1 MIQNITG
8 MTENIEKLEDYG
20 LSKDNKP
27 KTLFSRVGIV
37 GAGSV
42 GQNIARM
49 VSSKGLDAILLD
61 LTQEKIDL
69 AFLEMGREL
78 DRMIERWG
86 MTNSEKLGILSRIK
100 GTTDYESFRGC
111 DIVIEAIKSSKR
123 EQTHDERSDILAKIE
138 MHVDRDTIIATNSS
152 THVITE
158 LTADLTHK
166 DRCLSFH
173 FLTPEA
179 DARVVEIVKGLYTSQ
194 EAYENSIKFA
204 NLIGKRVVPVKESP
218 GIISTRLI
226 VPFINEACEILME
239 GVGTMEDID
248 LTMKVGFGLP
258 LGPFEMADKIGLDKI
273 LRWCENLYDE
283 FGDQKYKSS
292 PLLKKLVRANQWG
305 RRTGR
310 GFYEYNK
317 DGVKITKNISVS
329 E

>member
-1 MIQNITG
+1 
-8 MTENIEKLEDYG
+8 MTDTTERLEDYG
-20 LSKDNKP
+20 LSKDTRP
-27 KTLFSRVGIV
+27 KTMFSRVGIV

-49 VSSKGLDAILLD
+49 VSSKGLDVI
-61 LTQEKIDL
+61 
-69 AFLEMGREL
+69 FLEMNQQKIDQAYQELAREL

-100 GTTDYESFRGC
+100 GTTEYRNFKGC
-111 DIVIEAIKSSKR
+111 DIVIEAVKSSTR
-123 EQTHDERSDILAKIE
+123 EHSHNIRSEILKNIE
-138 MHVDRDTIIATNSS
+138 HHVNSETIIATNSS
-152 THVITE
+152 TQVITE
-158 LTADLTHK
+158 LTADLEHK
-166 DRCLSFH
+166 ERCVSFH

-179 DARVVEIVKGLYTSQ
+179 DARVVEVVKGLYTSQ
-194 EAYENSIKFA
+194 EAYDNTIKFA
-204 NLIGKRVVPVKESP
+204 NLIGKKVIPVKESP

-226 VPFINEACEILME
+226 VPFINEACELLME
-239 GVGTMEDID
+239 GVGSMEDID

-273 LRWCENLYDE
+273 FRWCENLYDE
-283 FGDQKYKSS
+283 FGDLKYKSS
-292 PLLKKLVRANQWG
+292 PILKRLVRANQYG

-317 DGVKITKNISVS
+317 DGVRIINSSNIT

>member
-1 MIQNITG
+1 MSD
-8 MTENIEKLEDYG
+8 NIEKLEDYG
-20 LSKDNKP
+20 LAQDTKP
-27 KTLFSRVGIV
+27 KTLFSLVGIV

-49 VSSKGLDAILLD
+49 VSSKGLDVIFLD
-61 LTQEKIDL
+61 LSQEKVDQAYREL
-69 AFLEMGREL
+69 TKEL

-100 GTTDYESFRGC
+100 GTTDYNRLKEC
-111 DIVIEAIKSSKR
+111 DIVIEAVRSSTR
-123 EQTHDERSDILAKIE
+123 EHSHEMRMGILKKIE
-138 MHVDRDTIIATNSS
+138 EHVGRNTIIATNSS
-152 THVITE
+152 TQVITE
-158 LTADLTHK
+158 LTADLIYK
-166 DRCLSFH
+166 DRCVSFH

-194 EAYENSIKFA
+194 TAYENTIKFA
-204 NLIGKRVVPVKESP
+204 NLIGKKVIPVKESP
-218 GIISTRLI
+218 GIISTRLV
-226 VPFINEACEILME
+226 VPLINEACEILME
-239 GVGTMEDID
+239 GVGSMEDID
-248 LTMKVGFGLP
+248 LTMRVGFGLP

-283 FGDQKYKSS
+283 FGDLKYKSS
-292 PLLKKLVRANQWG
+292 PLLKKLVRANQFG

-317 DGVKITKNISVS
+317 DGVKISKNNFF

>member
-1 MIQNITG
+1 MAEI
-8 MTENIEKLEDYG
+8 IERLEDYG

-27 KTLFSRVGIV
+27 KTLFSRVGII

-49 VSSKGLDAILLD
+49 VSSKGLDVVILD
-61 LTQEKIDL
+61 LTQDKIDQ
-69 AFLEMGREL
+69 AFSDMAREL

-100 GTTDYESFRGC
+100 GTIDYASFRGC
-111 DIVIEAIKSSKR
+111 DIVIEAIKSSSR
-123 EQTHDERSDILAKIE
+123 DRTHDERSEILKKIE
-138 MHVDRDTIIATNSS
+138 DNVDRDTIIATNSS

-158 LTADLTHK
+158 LTSALTYK

-194 EAYENSIKFA
+194 EAYDNSIKFA
-204 NLIGKRVVPVKESP
+204 NLIGKKVVPVKESP

-239 GVGTMEDID
+239 GVGSMEDID

-283 FGDQKYKSS
+283 FGDLKYKAS
-292 PLLKKLVRANQWG
+292 PILKKLVRANQWG

-317 DGVKITKNISVS
+317 DGVKITNNTSLG

>member
-1 MIQNITG
+1 MS
-8 MTENIEKLEDYG
+8 ESIEKLEDYG
-20 LSKDNKP
+20 LGQDTKP
-27 KTLFSRVGIV
+27 KTLFSLVGIV

-49 VSSKGLDAILLD
+49 VSSKGLDVIFLEVS
-61 LTQEKIDL
+61 QQKIDQAYLEL
-69 AFLEMGREL
+69 AKEL

-86 MTNSEKLGILSRIK
+86 
-100 GTTDYESFRGC
+100 TTEYSKFMGC
-111 DIVIEAIKSSKR
+111 DIVIEAVKSTTR
-123 EQTHDERSDILAKIE
+123 EDSHDIRMQILKNIE
-138 MHVDRDTIIATNSS
+138 LHVGRDTIIATNSS
-152 THVITE
+152 TQVITE
-158 LTADLTHK
+158 LTADLTYK
-166 DRCLSFH
+166 DRCVSFH

-194 EAYENSIKFA
+194 TAYENTIKFA
-204 NLIGKRVVPVKESP
+204 HLIGKKVIPVKESP

-239 GVGTMEDID
+239 GVGNMEDID

-283 FGDQKYKSS
+283 FGDLKYKSS

-317 DGVKITKNISVS
+317 EGVKINKNNFF
-329 E
+329 EY

>member
-1 MIQNITG
+1 MAEI
-8 MTENIEKLEDYG
+8 IERLEDYG
-20 LSKDNKP
+20 LSKDHKP

-49 VSSKGLDAILLD
+49 VSSRGLDVILLD
-61 LTQEKIDL
+61 LTQEKIDIAFNDL
-69 AFLEMGREL
+69 AKEL

-100 GTTDYESFRGC
+100 GTTVYSDFRGC
-111 DIVIEAIKSSKR
+111 DIVIEAIKSSTR
-123 EQTHDERSDILAKIE
+123 EHSHDVRTDILKTIE
-138 MHVDRDTIIATNSS
+138 KNVDNDTIIATNSS
-152 THVITE
+152 TQVITE
-158 LTADLTHK
+158 LTADLIHK
-166 DRCLSFH
+166 DRCVSFH

-194 EAYENSIKFA
+194 EAYENTIKFA
-204 NLIGKRVVPVKESP
+204 HLIGKKVVPVKESP

-239 GVGTMEDID
+239 GVGSMEDID

-283 FGDQKYKSS
+283 FGDLKYKSS

-317 DGVKITKNISVS
+317 DGVKITKNTFIG

>member
-1 MIQNITG
+1 MA
-8 MTENIEKLEDYG
+8 K
-20 LSKDNKP
+20 
-27 KTLFSRVGIV
+27 
-37 GAGSV
+37 
-42 GQNIARM
+42 
-49 VSSKGLDAILLD
+49 
-61 LTQEKIDL
+61 
-69 AFLEMGREL
+69 EL
-78 DRMIERWG
+78 DHMIERWG

-100 GTTDYESFRGC
+100 GTIDYSDLRGC
-111 DIVIEAIKSSKR
+111 DIVIEAIKSSSR
-123 EQTHDERSDILAKIE
+123 DRTHDERSEILQKIE

-158 LTADLTHK
+158 LSADLIHK

-204 NLIGKRVVPVKESP
+204 NLIGKKVVSVKESP

-239 GVGTMEDID
+239 GVGSMEDID

-283 FGDQKYKSS
+283 FGDLKYKAS
-292 PLLKKLVRANQWG
+292 PILKKLVRANQWG

-317 DGVKITKNISVS
+317 DGVKITNNSS
-329 E
+329 LGE

>member
-1 MIQNITG
+1 MA
-8 MTENIEKLEDYG
+8 ENIERLEDYG

-27 KTLFSRVGIV
+27 KTLFSRVGII

-49 VSSKGLDAILLD
+49 VSSKGLDVIILD
-61 LTQEKIDL
+61 LTQEKIDQ
-69 AFLEMGREL
+69 AFADMAKDL

-100 GTTDYESFRGC
+100 GTINYDSLKGC
-111 DIVIEAIKSSKR
+111 DIVIEAIKSSSR
-123 EQTHDERSDILAKIE
+123 DRTHDERSDILKKIE
-138 MHVDRDTIIATNSS
+138 MSVDRDTIIATNSS

-158 LTADLTHK
+158 LTADLIHK

-204 NLIGKRVVPVKESP
+204 NLIGKKVVPVKESP

-283 FGDQKYKSS
+283 FGDLKYKAS
-292 PLLKKLVRANQWG
+292 PILKKLVRANQWG

-317 DGVKITKNISVS
+317 EGVKITNNSSIV

>member
-1 MIQNITG
+1 MSD
-8 MTENIEKLEDYG
+8 NIEKLEDYG
-20 LSKDNKP
+20 LAKDTKP
-27 KTLFSRVGIV
+27 KTLFSLVGIV

-49 VSSKGLDAILLD
+49 VSSKGLDVIFLD
-61 LTQEKIDL
+61 ISQEKVDKAYEEL
-69 AFLEMGREL
+69 AREL

-100 GTTDYESFRGC
+100 GTTDYNRFAGC
-111 DIVIEAIKSSKR
+111 DIVIEAVKSSTR
-123 EQTHDERSDILAKIE
+123 EDSHEIRMQILKNIE
-138 MHVDRDTIIATNSS
+138 MHVSRDTIIATNSS
-152 THVITE
+152 TQVITE

-166 DRCLSFH
+166 DRCVSFH

-194 EAYENSIKFA
+194 VAYDNTIKFA
-204 NLIGKRVVPVKESP
+204 HLIGKKVIPVKESP
-218 GIISTRLI
+218 GIISTRLF
-226 VPFINEACEILME
+226 VPLINEACEILME
-239 GVGTMEDID
+239 GVGKMEDID
-248 LTMKVGFGLP
+248 LTMKIGFGLP

-283 FGDQKYKSS
+283 FGDLKYKSS

-317 DGVKITKNISVS
+317 EGVKVNRNNFF
-329 E
+329 EY

>member
-1 MIQNITG
+1 
-8 MTENIEKLEDYG
+8 MTDNIERLEDYG

-27 KTLFSRVGIV
+27 KTLFSRVGII
-37 GAGSV
+37 GAGYV

-49 VSSKGLDAILLD
+49 VSSRGLDVIILD
-61 LTQEKIDL
+61 LTQEKIDQ
-69 AFLEMGREL
+69 AFLDMAREL

-100 GTTDYESFRGC
+100 GTTNYAGFRGC
-111 DIVIEAIKSSKR
+111 DIVIEAIKSSSR
-123 EQTHDERSDILAKIE
+123 DRTRDERSEILKLIE
-138 MHVDRDTIIATNSS
+138 MNVDRDTIIATNSS

-158 LTADLTHK
+158 LTADLVHK
-166 DRCLSFH
+166 DRCISFH

-194 EAYENSIKFA
+194 EAYDNSVKFA
-204 NLIGKRVVPVKESP
+204 NLIGKKVVSVKESP

-283 FGDQKYKSS
+283 FGDLKYKAS
-292 PLLKKLVRANQWG
+292 PILKKLVRANQWG

-317 DGVKITKNISVS
+317 DGVKILNSASIV

>member
-1 MIQNITG
+1 MA
-8 MTENIEKLEDYG
+8 ENIEKLEDYG
-20 LSKDNKP
+20 LSHDNKP

-49 VSSKGLDAILLD
+49 VSSKGLDVVFLE
-61 LTQEKIDL
+61 LTQQKIDQAYTEL
-69 AFLEMGREL
+69 AKEL

-100 GTTDYESFRGC
+100 GTTKYSDFKGC
-111 DIVIEAIKSSKR
+111 DIVIEAIKSSTR
-123 EQTHDERSDILAKIE
+123 EHSHNIRMEILKKIE
-138 MHVDRDTIIATNSS
+138 QNVGRHTIIATNSS
-152 THVITE
+152 TQVITE
-158 LTADLTHK
+158 LTADLEYM
-166 DRCLSFH
+166 DRCVSFH

-179 DARVVEIVKGLYTSQ
+179 DARIVEIVKGLYTSQ
-194 EAYENSIKFA
+194 EAYENTIKFA
-204 NLIGKRVVPVKESP
+204 NLIGKKVVPVKESP
-218 GIISTRLI
+218 GIISTRLF
-226 VPFINEACEILME
+226 VPLINEACEILME
-239 GVGTMEDID
+239 GVGSMEDID
-248 LTMKVGFGLP
+248 LTMRVGFGLP

-283 FGDQKYKSS
+283 FGDLKYKSS

-317 DGVKITKNISVS
+317 DGVKITKNFSL
-329 E
+329 EN

>member
-1 MIQNITG
+1 M
-8 MTENIEKLEDYG
+8 EDYG

-27 KTLFSRVGIV
+27 KTLFARVGII

-49 VSSKGLDAILLD
+49 VSSKGLDVIIID
-61 LTQEKIDL
+61 LTKEKIDQ
-69 AFLEMGREL
+69 AFIDMAREL

-100 GTTDYESFRGC
+100 GTTEYASLKGC
-111 DIVIEAIKSSKR
+111 DIVIEAIKSSSR
-123 EQTHDERSDILAKIE
+123 DRTHDERSAILKKIE
-138 MHVDRDTIIATNSS
+138 MSVDRDTIIATNSS

-158 LTADLTHK
+158 LTADLTFK

-194 EAYENSIKFA
+194 EAYDSSIKFA
-204 NLIGKRVVPVKESP
+204 NLIGKKVVPVKESP

-283 FGDQKYKSS
+283 FGDLKYKAS
-292 PLLKKLVRANQWG
+292 PILKKLVRANQWG

-317 DGVKITKNISVS
+317 DGVKIINSSPIV
-329 E
+329 

>member
-1 MIQNITG
+1 MSG
-8 MTENIEKLEDYG
+8 NIERLEDYG

-27 KTLFSRVGIV
+27 KTLFARVGII

-49 VSSKGLDAILLD
+49 VSSKGLDVIIID
-61 LTQEKIDL
+61 LTKEKIDQ
-69 AFLEMGREL
+69 AFIDMAREL

-100 GTTDYESFRGC
+100 GTTEYASLKGC
-111 DIVIEAIKSSKR
+111 DIVIEAIKSSSR
-123 EQTHDERSDILAKIE
+123 DRTHDERSAILKKIE
-138 MHVDRDTIIATNSS
+138 MSVDRDTIIATNSS

-158 LTADLTHK
+158 LTADLTFK

-194 EAYENSIKFA
+194 EAYDSSIKFA
-204 NLIGKRVVPVKESP
+204 NLIGKKVVPVKESP

-283 FGDQKYKSS
+283 FGDLKYKAS
-292 PLLKKLVRANQWG
+292 PILKKLVRANQWG

-317 DGVKITKNISVS
+317 DGVKIINSSPIV
-329 E
+329 

>member
-1 MIQNITG
+1 MTQN
-8 MTENIEKLEDYG
+8 TERLEDYG
-20 LSKDNKP
+20 LSKNTRA
-27 KTLFSRVGIV
+27 KTLFSKVGIV

-49 VSSKGLDAILLD
+49 ISSKGLDVIILD
-61 LTQEKIDL
+61 ISKEKIDL
-69 AFLEMGREL
+69 AFGELAKEL

-100 GTTDYESFRGC
+100 GTVDYKDFKGC
-111 DIVIEAIKSSKR
+111 DIVIECIKSQRR
-123 EQTHDERSDILAKIE
+123 EQTHEIRMEILKNIERSVEEK
-138 MHVDRDTIIATNSS
+138 TIIATNSS
-152 THVITE
+152 TQVITE
-158 LTADLTHK
+158 LTAELEHK
-166 DRCLSFH
+166 ERCVSFH

-179 DARVVEIVKGLYTSQ
+179 DARVVEVVKGLYTSQ
-194 EAYENSIKFA
+194 IAYDNTVKFA
-204 NLIGKRVVPVKESP
+204 HLIGKKVVPVKESP
-218 GIISTRLI
+218 GIISTRLF
-226 VPFINEACEILME
+226 VPLINEACEILME
-239 GVGTMEDID
+239 GVGTLEDID

-283 FGDQKYKSS
+283 FGDLKYKSS

-317 DGVKITKNISVS
+317 DGMKITRNNFLKD
-329 E
+329 

>member
-1 MIQNITG
+1 MA
-8 MTENIEKLEDYG
+8 ENIERLEDYG

-27 KTLFSRVGIV
+27 KTLFSRVGII

-49 VSSKGLDAILLD
+49 VSSKGLDVIILD
-61 LTQEKIDL
+61 LTQEKIDQ
-69 AFLEMGREL
+69 AFADMAKDL

-100 GTTDYESFRGC
+100 GTINYDSLKGC
-111 DIVIEAIKSSKR
+111 DIVIEAIKSSSR
-123 EQTHDERSDILAKIE
+123 DRTHDERSEILKKIE
-138 MHVDRDTIIATNSS
+138 MSVDRDTIIATNSS

-158 LTADLTHK
+158 LTADLIHK

-204 NLIGKRVVPVKESP
+204 NLIGKKVV
-218 GIISTRLI
+218 ISTRLI

-283 FGDQKYKSS
+283 FGDLKYKAS
-292 PLLKKLVRANQWG
+292 PILKKLVRANQWG

-317 DGVKITKNISVS
+317 EGVKITNNSSIV

>member
-1 MIQNITG
+1 MA
-8 MTENIEKLEDYG
+8 ESIERLEDYG

-49 VSSKGLDAILLD
+49 VSSRGLDVIFLD
-61 LTQEKIDL
+61 LSQEKIDMAFVDL
-69 AFLEMGREL
+69 AKEL

-100 GTTDYESFRGC
+100 GTTDYADFKGC
-111 DIVIEAIKSSKR
+111 DIVIEAIKSSTR
-123 EQTHDERSDILAKIE
+123 EHSHNVRAEILKIIE
-138 MHVDRDTIIATNSS
+138 QNVDRDTIIATNSS
-152 THVITE
+152 TQVITE
-158 LTADLTHK
+158 LTAD
-166 DRCLSFH
+166 
-173 FLTPEA
+173 
-179 DARVVEIVKGLYTSQ
+179 ARIVEIVKGLYTSQ
-194 EAYENSIKFA
+194 KAYENTIKFA
-204 NLIGKRVVPVKESP
+204 NLIGKKVVPVKESP

-283 FGDQKYKSS
+283 FGDLKYKSS

-310 GFYEYNK
+310 GFYEYNR
-317 DGVKITKNISVS
+317 DGVKITKNTFIG

>member
-1 MIQNITG
+1 MSDQ
-8 MTENIEKLEDYG
+8 IESLDDYG
-20 LSKDNKP
+20 LSKDTRI
-27 KTLFSRVGIV
+27 KTMFSLVGIV

-49 VSSKGLDAILLD
+49 VSSKGLDVIILD
-61 LTQEKIDL
+61 LNQQRIDQAL
-69 AFLEMGREL
+69 KEISREL

-100 GTTDYESFRGC
+100 GTTDYHKFKGC
-111 DIVIEAIKSSKR
+111 EIVIEAVKSSTR
-123 EQTHDERSDILAKIE
+123 EDSHCMRMQILKHIE
-138 MHVDRDTIIATNSS
+138 EHVNIDTIIATNSS
-152 THVITE
+152 TQVITE
-158 LTADLTHK
+158 LSADLAYK
-166 DRCLSFH
+166 DRCVSFH

-194 EAYENSIKFA
+194 SAYEKTIKFA
-204 NLIGKRVVPVKESP
+204 NLIGKKVIPVKESP
-218 GIISTRLI
+218 GIISTRLF
-226 VPFINEACEILME
+226 VPLINEACEILME
-239 GVGTMEDID
+239 GVGKMEDID

-283 FGDQKYKSS
+283 FGDLKYKSS

-310 GFYEYNK
+310 GFYEYNNE
-317 DGVKITKNISVS
+317 GVKIHKNDFF
-329 E
+329 EY

>member
-1 MIQNITG
+1 MAEIT
-8 MTENIEKLEDYG
+8 ERLEDYG
-20 LSKDNKP
+20 LSKDSRP
-27 KTLFSRVGIV
+27 KTLFSKVGIV

-49 VSSKGLDAILLD
+49 VSSRGLDVIFLELSQQKIDKAFVEIAKELD
-61 LTQEKIDL
+61 L
-69 AFLEMGREL
+69 
-78 DRMIERWG
+78 MIQRWG

-100 GTTDYESFRGC
+100 GTTDYNDFKGC
-111 DIVIEAIKSSKR
+111 DIVIEAVKSSTR
-123 EQTHDERSDILAKIE
+123 EHSHVIRAGILKKIE
-138 MHVDRDTIIATNSS
+138 QHVDQHTIIATNSS
-152 THVITE
+152 TQVITE
-158 LTADLTHK
+158 LTADLENK
-166 DRCLSFH
+166 ERCVSFH

-194 EAYENSIKFA
+194 DAYDNTMKFA
-204 NLIGKRVVPVKESP
+204 NLIGKKVIPVKESP

-283 FGDQKYKSS
+283 FGDLKYKSS
-292 PLLKKLVRANQWG
+292 PLLKKLVRANHWG

-317 DGVKITKNISVS
+317 DGVKVNRNSFL
-329 E
+329 

>member
-1 MIQNITG
+1 MAD
-8 MTENIEKLEDYG
+8 NIERLEDYG

-49 VSSKGLDAILLD
+49 VSSKGLDVVLLD
-61 LTQEKIDL
+61 LTQEKIDQ
-69 AFLEMGREL
+69 AFIEMAREL
-78 DRMIERWG
+78 DRMIQRWG

-100 GTTDYESFRGC
+100 GTISYADFKGC
-111 DIVIEAIKSSKR
+111 DIVIEAIKSSSR
-123 EQTHDERSDILAKIE
+123 EHSHDERTDILKKIE
-138 MHVDRDTIIATNSS
+138 KHVGKATIIATNSS

-158 LTADLTHK
+158 LTAGMNHK
-166 DRCLSFH
+166 ERCLSFH

-179 DARVVEIVKGLYTSQ
+179 DARVVEIVQGLYTSQ
-194 EAYENSIKFA
+194 EAYDNAIKFA
-204 NLIGKRVVPVKESP
+204 NLIGKKVVSVKESP

-283 FGDQKYKSS
+283 FGDLKYKSS

-317 DGVKITKNISVS
+317 DGTKVSKNISVR

>member
-1 MIQNITG
+1 MSEN
-8 MTENIEKLEDYG
+8 TERLEDYG
-20 LSKDNKP
+20 LSKDTRP
-27 KTLFSRVGIV
+27 KTLFSKVGIV

-49 VSSKGLDAILLD
+49 VSSKGLDVI
-61 LTQEKIDL
+61 
-69 AFLEMGREL
+69 FLEVNQAKIEQAYAELAKEL

-100 GTTDYESFRGC
+100 GTTEYRNFKDC
-111 DIVIEAIKSSKR
+111 DIVIEAVKSSTR
-123 EQTHDERSDILAKIE
+123 EHSHNIRSEILKNIER
-138 MHVDRDTIIATNSS
+138 HVSLHTIIATNSS
-152 THVITE
+152 TQVITE
-158 LTADLTHK
+158 LTADLEHK
-166 DRCLSFH
+166 DRCVSFH

-179 DARVVEIVKGLYTSQ
+179 DARVVEVVKGLYTSQ
-194 EAYENSIKFA
+194 EAYENTIKFA
-204 NLIGKRVVPVKESP
+204 NLIGKKVIPAKESP
-218 GIISTRLI
+218 GIISTRLF
-226 VPFINEACEILME
+226 VPFINEACDILME
-239 GVGTMEDID
+239 GVGSMEDID

-283 FGDQKYKSS
+283 FGDLKYKSS
-292 PLLKKLVRANQWG
+292 PLLKKLVRANQLG

-317 DGVKITKNISVS
+317 DGMKITKNSSVG